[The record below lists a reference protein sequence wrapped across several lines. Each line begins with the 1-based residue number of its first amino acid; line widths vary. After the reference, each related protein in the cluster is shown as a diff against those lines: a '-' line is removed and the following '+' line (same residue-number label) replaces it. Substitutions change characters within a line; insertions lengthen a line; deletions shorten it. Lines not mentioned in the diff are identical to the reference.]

1 MSDNT
6 LLVDRVVRLAAEQ
19 QGLVTRQQLLRAGAT
34 ARSVEGL
41 LARRWLRPVRRGVY
55 QLGGPAAEWWRE
67 TAVLLRYP
75 AAVLSHWTA
84 ARLSGLTQ
92 AAADAD
98 VIRIIVPRGSS
109 GRAPGVQALRTG
121 HLHASEWRTL
131 HGLRTTTPARTLL
144 DLAVELG
151 RAGDT
156 RHLEQLVARSL
167 DEKLCTPED
176 VLAVVDRHPRTRG
189 AGLLRLV
196 LGDDCRP
203 ALSRSEAEERLR
215 QRMVEDEVPSWR
227 QNARAAGYE
236 VDFLW
241 AQQRLVV
248 EVDGYAWH
256 SSRNRFESDRA
267 RDAALAAA
275 GYLVL
280 RFTWRQ
286 VDGKPGAVVARI
298 AYVLGMRSAAL
309 RSPAK

>member
-1 MSDNT
+1 MSGNT
-6 LLVDRVVRLAAEQ
+6 SWADLITGLAAEQ
-19 QGLVTRQQLLRAGAT
+19 EGLVTRQQLLQAGLT

-41 LARRWLRPVRRGVY
+41 LKRRWLRAVRRGVY
-55 QLGGPAAEWWRE
+55 QLAGPTAEWWRE

-84 ARLSGLTQ
+84 VRLSGMTQ
-92 AAADAD
+92 VTADAD
-98 VIRIIVPRGSS
+98 VVRIIVPRGSR
-109 GRAPGVQALRTG
+109 GRAPGVQALRTM
-121 HLHASEWRTL
+121 HLHASEWRTVR
-131 HGLRTTTPARTLL
+131 GLRTTTPARTLL

-167 DEKLCTPED
+167 DEKLCTAED
-176 VLAVVDRHPRTRG
+176 ILAVVRRHPRTRG
-189 AGLLRLV
+189 AGLLQLV
-196 LGDDCRP
+196 LGEDGRP
-203 ALSRSEAEERLR
+203 ALSRSEAEDRLR
-215 QRMVEDEVPSWR
+215 QHMVEADLPSWR
-227 QNARAAGYE
+227 QNARVAGYE

-256 SSRNRFESDRA
+256 SSRNRFESDRS
-267 RDAALAAA
+267 RDAALSAA

-286 VDGKPGAVVARI
+286 VDARPGAVVARI
-298 AYVLGMRSAAL
+298 AYVLGMRSTL
-309 RSPAK
+309 RAPAT